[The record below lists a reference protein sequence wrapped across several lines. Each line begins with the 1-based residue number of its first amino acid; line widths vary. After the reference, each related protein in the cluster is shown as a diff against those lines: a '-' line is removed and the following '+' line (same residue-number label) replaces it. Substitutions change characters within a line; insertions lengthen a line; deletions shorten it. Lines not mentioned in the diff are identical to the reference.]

1 MSGTHGKTSTRHAG
15 TGGAVPPVRVRAVR
29 RADLPEVIALDA
41 TVTGLHKADYW
52 QRVYRR
58 YGVGGQG
65 LRHFLVATAGA
76 RVVGFVIGEVRDWE
90 FGSPP
95 CGWVFAIDV
104 DPQARQQGVGTLLL
118 SAMRQRFERVGVRT
132 LRTMLASDNH
142 LILSFFR
149 SQGLRAGRLIPLELE
164 VGAPS

>member
-1 MSGTHGKTSTRHAG
+1 MRGKTPRGRAPGQAATGPAG
-15 TGGAVPPVRVRAVR
+15 EAAAELQVRPVRSG
-29 RADLPEVIALDA
+29 DLPDVIALDA

-65 LRHFLVATAGA
+65 LRHFLVAVAGG
-76 RVVGFVIGEVRDWE
+76 RVVGFMIGDQK
-90 FGSPP
+90 G
-95 CGWVFAIDV
+95 I
-104 DPQARQQGVGTLLL
+104 GTQLLA
-118 SAMRQRFERVGVRT
+118 AMRERFERVGVRM
-132 LRTMLASDNH
+132 LRTMLASDNQ

-164 VGAPS
+164 IGTPA